1 MPFSAEILERLTCA
15 LGLCPEELTRPLSP
29 PEERVWSFYRR
40 SARNR
45 ISVWHKAQE
54 AWTRKGLTTAD
65 AASIMGCARQVLSR
79 ALHRPTTRVF
89 TFDAAQ
95 KLIAAMGIED
105 EPEAWLPDVHQRR

>member
-1 MPFSAEILERLTCA
+1 MPFSAEILDRLTCA
-15 LGLCPEELTRPLSP
+15 LGLCPEQLTRPLSP
-29 PEERVWSFYRR
+29 TEERAWSFYRC

-45 ISVWHKAQE
+45 IAVWHKAQE
-54 AWTRKGLTTAD
+54 AWTREGLSTAD

-95 KLIAAMGIED
+95 KLISAMGIED
-105 EPEAWLPDVHQRR
+105 EPEAWLPDADQRR